1 MNLKNSIW
9 KDTAV
14 VAIGQAIGVAVL
26 IAIFAILGHFD
37 LMVLFGGIAGA
48 IIATANYFLMY
59 FFASKAADKAEREQ
73 DIAGGQKLI
82 QMSYMGR
89 MIGLL
94 VVLVLLAKSGWFHV
108 ITLAVPLAFTRPILT
123 IHELIIKKG
132 GTNE

>member
-26 IAIFAILGHFD
+26 ISIFAILGRFE
-37 LMVLFGGIAGA
+37 LKVLLGGIAGA
-48 IIATANYFLMY
+48 IIATANYFFMY
-59 FFASKAADKAEREQ
+59 FFASKAADKAEQEQ

-132 GTNE
+132 GANK